1 MRYADGMRLYRQRNR
16 GFTLIE
22 LAIVVVIIGIL
33 SSLSIWQAQD
43 MLPRLRTKGAAQ
55 MFSKWLDRCRML
67 AIRTN
72 KECKVTMLSYD
83 SAPTSLVSANAG
95 SYSVSLGNASKNSTT
110 WDLIPEDTYDN
121 GADDYQGEGIIDLA
135 PGSQNYL
142 RFVSIDNWGTNLGGP
157 YNTTQDSLVFSPRGY
172 LINPPTDFN
181 AQGFIEIVFVNKYAR
196 SEGRNEDFVVM
207 ISRAGMIR
215 LDNFVGRRY
224 DTIFAGTGL
233 DGSTPP

>member
-1 MRYADGMRLYRQRNR
+1 MRYAVYMRLYRHQNR

-22 LAIVVVIIGIL
+22 LAIVVVIICIL

-72 KECKVTMLSYD
+72 KECKITLLSYD
-83 SAPTSLVSANAG
+83 PSPATILSANVG
-95 SYSVSLGNASKNSTT
+95 SYSISLGNLSKNSTT
-110 WDLIPEDTYDN
+110 WDLLPDDMYDN
-121 GADDYQGEGIIDLA
+121 SSDDYQGEGIVNLA
-135 PGSQNYL
+135 PGSHDFQRY
-142 RFVSIDNWGTNLGGP
+142 VSIDNWGSDIGGP
-157 YNTTQDSLVFSPRGY
+157 YNNTQDSLVFSPRGY
-172 LINPPTDFN
+172 LINPATDFN
-181 AQGFIEIVFVNKYAR
+181 PQGFIEVIFVNKYAR

-207 ISRAGMIR
+207 VSRSGMIR
-215 LDNFVGRRY
+215 LDNLVGRRY
-224 DTIFAGTGL
+224 DTIFAGTAI